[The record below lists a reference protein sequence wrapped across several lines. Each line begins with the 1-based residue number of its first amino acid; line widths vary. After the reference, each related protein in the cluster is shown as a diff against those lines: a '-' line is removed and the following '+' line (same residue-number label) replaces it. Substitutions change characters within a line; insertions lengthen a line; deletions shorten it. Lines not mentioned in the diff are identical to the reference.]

1 MGVWLCLGQ
10 NFISAVLGLT
20 SGRRGSVEDLP
31 ERIYAPV
38 KTGLYDACINW
49 SLTNFTSI
57 YTQNMNVNFTVA
69 VWIKFKNS
77 IFQGDI

>member
-10 NFISAVLGLT
+10 SFISAVLGLT

-31 ERIYAPV
+31 ERISAPV

-49 SLTNFTSI
+49 SLTEAYSTLPLSGNPHLQCPDSS
-57 YTQNMNVNFTVA
+57 A
-69 VWIKFKNS
+69 
-77 IFQGDI
+77 